1 MTARNPDAS
10 GIGTSELLVLGAD
23 HPLTLSGSVTSWR
36 VVRGVVEIFAIASVN
51 SADVP
56 RLHLTTATTGTVLF
70 GSDEAVADDV
80 RLLAV
85 GGPDSAVQVVPVDSR
100 DAESARRRWLG
111 ELAALVIVG
120 LSARTLTADRNTSVT
135 DAPEIELS
143 RAIVSRRE
151 QLELDDRELI
161 RTQRNSHQ
169 GAFAESLQT
178 LGSLLE
184 SDDGTTQRAK
194 DGESPLTG
202 AFRVVLRSHG
212 MSIVPLPPKADDAD
226 PLTTLARACGVRT
239 RSVCLDGD
247 WWREDCGP
255 MLGFCK
261 DGHRPVAL
269 IPVGP
274 ERYELIDTAAASRQ
288 PIDDALAATLDT
300 GAFAIYRPLPEGQV
314 GIRAL
319 LRAGLV
325 ESGKDLVRLVALTGA
340 SALLALVVPLVTGQ
354 IVGSVIPESNRPE
367 LAQLAMA
374 LLVAALAGALFQL
387 TTAIAVL
394 RVQGRLDRYLSPAL
408 WGRLLS
414 LPTSF
419 FRRYSSGDLAQR
431 VLSSESLVQL
441 ISGSAITSVLGGVFS
456 IFSFGLI
463 WFYSVP
469 LGIAATILLFAMVAT
484 IILAGRVQLRRMQDV
499 EEYSGVMS
507 GMLLEIV
514 SGISKLRVAG
524 VQEKAFQRWAELFT
538 AKRIRWN
545 SVRTM
550 ENFVAVVTAAFPV
563 VSSIILFAVAGL
575 NGHSTLSPA
584 AFLAVNAAYGQ
595 VAVALVAMASSVN
608 LVVRAIPGLQR
619 LQPILT
625 ETPEE
630 DIAKSDPGTLAGAV
644 EFSGIFF
651 RYQPD
656 GPLILDDISI
666 RIPAGSSI
674 ALVGPSGSGK
684 STLGRLLL
692 GFEEPETGA
701 VFFDDQDLSGLDVR
715 AVRRQLGVVL
725 QSVELLPGSILSN
738 IIGSAVELNI
748 DDAWA
753 AAVSAGLADDI
764 RAMPMGIHTA
774 ISEGGSTLSG
784 GQRQR
789 LLIAR
794 AMSGNPKILLFDEAT
809 SALDNATQAI
819 VAESLA
825 AVDATRILIAHRL
838 STVIGADQIY
848 YLENGRIVEAGTYG
862 ELMALGGAFASQA
875 RRQLA

>member
-10 GIGTSELLVLGAD
+10 GLGSSELLVLGAD

-100 DAESARRRWLG
+100 DAESARRHWLC
-111 ELAALVIVG
+111 ELAKSATDG
-120 LSARTLTADRNTSVT
+120 LSARTLTADRGTSVT

-143 RAIVSRRE
+143 RAIAARRE
-151 QLELDDRELI
+151 QLEVDDLELI

-169 GAFAESLQT
+169 GAFAESLEM

-184 SDDGTTQRAK
+184 SKENTRTQRAK
-194 DGESPLTG
+194 DGESSLAG

-212 MSIVPLPPKADDAD
+212 MSIVPPPPKADDGD

-255 MLGFCK
+255 MLGFRT
-261 DGHRPVAL
+261 DGHPVAL

-300 GAFAIYRPLPEGQV
+300 RAFAIYRPLPEGQV
-314 GIRAL
+314 SIRAL

-325 ESGKDLVRLVALTGA
+325 ESRKDLVRLVALTCA
-340 SALLALVVPLVTGQ
+340 SSLLALVVPLVTGQ

-441 ISGSAITSVLGGVFS
+441 ISGSAITAVLGGVFS

-507 GMLLEIV
+507 GMLLEFV

-538 AKRIRWN
+538 AKRVRWN

-619 LQPILT
+619 LQPVLT

-656 GPLILDDISI
+656 GPLVLDDISI
-666 RIPAGSSI
+666 RIPAGSSV

-738 IIGSAVELNI
+738 IIGSAVDLNI

-753 AAVSAGLADDI
+753 AAASAGLADDI